1 MLVAQVEDTVWY
13 ILRKSKAAGPG
24 EDQAFCSMCGPFA
37 GSMSVVPL
45 RPFKSSCAFLLG
57 ISDDSLDSLELV
69 CIFRAEFQAV
79 QACGGL
85 LRKWM
90 RDLDSGYE

>member
-1 MLVAQVEDTVWY
+1 MLVVQVEDIVWY

-24 EDQAFCSMCGPFA
+24 EDQAFCLRCGPSA

-45 RPFKSSCAFLLG
+45 RLFNSSCAFLLD
-57 ISDDSLDSLELV
+57 ISEGSLDSFGLV
-69 CIFRAEFQAV
+69 CIFCAELQAV
-79 QACGGL
+79 QTGGGL

-90 RDLDSGYE
+90 SDFDSRYE